1 MTVPWDPRAK
11 PKSVGDEREYVSS
24 RDYIS
29 KFERMD
35 KTPEPEGTPEREDQ
49 IVRMAKRLL
58 PGALRKASRD
68 QILTQHRLFMSGVM

>member
-11 PKSVGDEREYVSS
+11 PKGVGDEREYVSS

-35 KTPEPEGTPEREDQ
+35 KNPEPEGTPEREDQ